1 MTNEKAKPMIDNGD
15 VKVFD
20 VRSEEEY
27 LQGHIKGCL
36 FIPLD
41 DLESRLDELD
51 KNQSFLVVCRT
62 GSRSSQA
69 AEVLKSNGFTSVYN
83 LQSAL
88 VLGAILWRIKISR
101 MLNNLHPAFAII
113 LSSVPSGSNNPKRI
127 KGKTAFFSP

>member
-1 MTNEKAKPMIDNGD
+1 MKKMILIFLLTLLTIGLIACSSGSQDELTNEKAKQMIDNGD
-15 VKVFD
+15 VKVLD

-27 LQGHIKGCL
+27 SQGHIKGSL

-41 DLESRLDELD
+41 ELESRLDELD

-83 LQSAL
+83 LQS
-88 VLGAILWRIKISR
+88 G
-101 MLNNLHPAFAII
+101 
-113 LSSVPSGSNNPKRI
+113 LSAWSYPLEN
-127 KGKTAFFSP
+127 